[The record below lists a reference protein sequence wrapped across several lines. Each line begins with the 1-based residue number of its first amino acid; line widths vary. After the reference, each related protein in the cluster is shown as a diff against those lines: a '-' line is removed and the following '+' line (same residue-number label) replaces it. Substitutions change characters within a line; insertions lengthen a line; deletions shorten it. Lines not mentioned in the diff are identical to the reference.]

1 MRARNVDSS
10 PAQLTLSA
18 TPKRILVPLDFSA
31 CSLQAL
37 RHALTFAKLCHAEI
51 VLVHVVEPLHPGSM
65 LENSEIRRLR
75 NLALHEAEHRLAEVA
90 RTSVKP
96 HAPVHYL
103 VRAGKPFAVVADL
116 ARKTASDLIVLGT
129 HGHTGFPAVVLG
141 STAERVTR
149 RAHCPV
155 LMVRAPASR

>member
-1 MRARNVDSS
+1 MRTRKSNSQPS
-10 PAQLTLSA
+10 QLTPSA
-18 TPKRILVPLDFSA
+18 TPKRILVPLDFSV
-31 CSLQAL
+31 CSTQAL

-51 VLVHVVEPLHPGSM
+51 VLVHVVEPLHSGSM
-65 LENSEIRRLR
+65 LESSETRRLH
-75 NLALHEAEHRLAEVA
+75 NLALHETEHRLAKVA

-96 HAPVHYL
+96 HAPVRYL
-103 VRAGKPFAVVADL
+103 VRAGKPFVVVTDL
-116 ARKTASDLIVLGT
+116 ARKTASELIVLGT
-129 HGHTGFPAVVLG
+129 HGHTGFPTVLLG